1 MARSAYQTR
10 QGQQVLAFLQEH
22 PTEVLTAEDIAAAL
36 AEAGVARATVYRHLD
51 KLAEAGLICRH
62 QAEGKACYRYV
73 GEACGEH
80 YHLICSCCGKVVHLD
95 CGHLSHLA
103 QHIAADHGFC
113 LDAAQTV
120 LYGRCADCH
129 TAADKPCKRCEH
141 QHQCE
146 HQHEHQHE

>member
-1 MARSAYQTR
+1 MARTAYQTR
-10 QGQQVLAFLQEH
+10 QGQQVLEFLQAH
-22 PTEVLTAEDIAAAL
+22 PAQQLTAEEIAAAL
-36 AEAGVARATVYRHLD
+36 AESGVARATVYRHLD

-95 CGHLSHLA
+95 CDHLSHLA

-120 LYGRCADCH
+120 LYGRCSACH
-129 TAADKPCKRCEH
+129 ASCKRCVRDK
-141 QHQCE
+141 
-146 HQHEHQHE
+146 